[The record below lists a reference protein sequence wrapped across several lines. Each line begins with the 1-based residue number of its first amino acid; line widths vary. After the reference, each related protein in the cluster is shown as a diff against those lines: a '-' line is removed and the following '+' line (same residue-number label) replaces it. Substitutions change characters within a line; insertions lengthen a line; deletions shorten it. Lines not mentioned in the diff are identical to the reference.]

1 MPCGRY
7 SLATLPSDAQP
18 DDAAAAQ
25 LSRTVALWTRLQVIC
40 ENNMEI
46 LKLLSEEV
54 FDFSGGQMT
63 QVM

>member
-1 MPCGRY
+1 MRTIQLGYPAMRHAAGRCSCCTALACGC
-7 SLATLPSDAQP
+7 TMD
-18 DDAAAAQ
+18 
-25 LSRTVALWTRLQVIC
+25 TLQVIC

>member
-1 MPCGRY
+1 MRTIQLGYPAMRNAAGRC
-7 SLATLPSDAQP
+7 SAP
-18 DDAAAAQ
+18 
-25 LSRTVALWTRLQVIC
+25 LSRAVALWTLLQVIC

>member
-1 MPCGRY
+1 MRHAAGRCC
-7 SLATLPSDAQP
+7 
-18 DDAAAAQ
+18 AQ
-25 LSRTVALWTRLQVIC
+25 LSCAVALWALWPQVIC